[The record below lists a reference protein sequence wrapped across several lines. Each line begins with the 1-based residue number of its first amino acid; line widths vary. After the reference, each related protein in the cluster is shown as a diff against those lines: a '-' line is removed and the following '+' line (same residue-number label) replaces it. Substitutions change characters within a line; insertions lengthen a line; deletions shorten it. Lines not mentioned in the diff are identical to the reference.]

1 MKKCIPFLIMLL
13 LSAIL
18 SAVPV
23 MEFTETVHDFGMI
36 REEKGPVEYS
46 FGFENTGD
54 APLQIT
60 SVRAS

>member
-1 MKKCIPFLIMLL
+1 MKLLIPFLVLL
-13 LSAIL
+13 LIGVVLA
-18 SAVPV
+18 AVPV
-23 MEFTETVHDFGMI
+23 LEFTETIHDFGMI
-36 REEKGPVEYS
+36 REEKGLVEYS